1 MGEAKWTGAEQG
13 KSDSR
18 RLSKTRTL
26 LPFERKRESNHNI
39 WQNDSAHTAR
49 SEFTANRSTRAA
61 APAQAPDIQT
71 GTHTPQADSGQH
83 THATSGRKSSREHIP
98 CPMSQ
103 LKLTDERTLQEPVPA
118 VAQNQQGMLQL
129 RPENQIAAP
138 LPLSKRK
145 HTKNHKGRTS
155 IGASRSTSRKIRSRE
170 WRLDQRT
177 GRTELTAREQV

>member
-1 MGEAKWTGAEQG
+1 V
-13 KSDSR
+13 
-18 RLSKTRTL
+18 LSKANLIPAGSAKPELYFHSRENGSQIITFDRMTARIRQDPNSRPTDPQEQL
-26 LPFERKRESNHNI
+26 LPHKHPIFR
-39 WQNDSAHTAR
+39 QVHTR
-49 SEFTANRSTRAA
+49 HKQI
-61 APAQAPDIQT
+61 QA
-71 GTHTPQADSGQH
+71 S
-83 THATSGRKSSREHIP
+83 THATSGRKSSREEHIP

-170 WRLDQRT
+170 
-177 GRTELTAREQV
+177 